1 MRKKVACP
9 GCVSQGRDRS
19 ADNLSLFPDDP
30 SRGWCMACQK
40 AYSVDGSTTLRE
52 VKNNKNDGLELS
64 ALKQLPIRALTHK
77 PITKETCEKYGV
89 RVGMDEETG
98 DVGKVYYPYTDQD
111 GNIVGFKGRALPK
124 DFFAVGRIKG
134 LFGQSVCKKGGKLLV
149 ITEGE
154 EDTLAAYQMLKDK
167 GKDYNVVSLPHG
179 ASTDGS
185 VDTATRAELEF
196 ITSHS
201 IVVLALDND
210 KPGQAT
216 AKALAELIC
225 SQCRVKL
232 LKLSRKDAGQMLIE
246 GMGDDFEKQFYTK
259 DFSPDAV
266 VAGHEITLE
275 TIKKPKPVGYS
286 LPYPELDK
294 KLHGLRKGEITL
306 FCAGS
311 GIGKSTVTR
320 EISYHLATKHN
331 LKIATIALETPV
343 EDAAR
348 AFIAID
354 LNVPLHKLMFHANK
368 IKGVDESYERLMA
381 QDQLYFLRHWGS
393 IESEKLVQKCHYFVK
408 ARGVDFIVLD
418 HISMVVAGGDI
429 TDERKS
435 IDVLMEKLT
444 NLVVETG
451 VGVLGVVHLKR
462 VPGKNYNSGDE
473 VELTDLRGSAGLEQ
487 MSWAV
492 IGLERDQQ
500 HETQKDYS
508 RIRVLKNRTLGF
520 TGVADTLRYDH
531 ETGRLLAFSS
541 EY

>member
-9 GCVSQGRDRS
+9 GCREQGRDRS
-19 ADNLSLFPDDP
+19 GNNLNTFEDDP
-30 SRGWCMACQK
+30 SRGWCHVCQK
-40 AYSVDGSTTLRE
+40 AYSVDGSTPLRA
-52 VKNNKNDGLELS
+52 VKNKNEGMELF
-64 ALKQLPIRALTHK
+64 AVKQLPIRDLPHK
-77 PITKETCEKYGV
+77 PITKETCEKYDV

-98 DVGKVYYPYTDQD
+98 EINKVYYPYTDQD
-111 GNIVGFKGRALPK
+111 GNVIGYKGRALPK

-134 LFGQSVCKKGGKLLV
+134 LFGQNACKKSGKLLV

-154 EDTLAAYQMLKDK
+154 DDCLAAYQMLKDR
-167 GKDYNVVSLPHG
+167 GKDYNVVSIPNG
-179 ASTDGS
+179 ANNEGTIDASI
-185 VDTATRAELEF
+185 RAELEF
-196 ITSHS
+196 ITSHGM
-201 IVVLALDND
+201 VVLALDND

-225 SQCRVKL
+225 SQSRVKL
-232 LKLSRKDAGQMLIE
+232 LKLPRKDAGQMLIE
-246 GMGDDFEKQFYTK
+246 GMIEEFEKQFYTK
-259 DFSPDAV
+259 DFSPDAIV
-266 VAGHEITLE
+266 SGSEITLE
-275 TIKKPKPVGYS
+275 AIKKPKPVGYTI
-286 LPYPELDK
+286 PYPELDK

-320 EISYHLATKHN
+320 EISYHLATQHN
-331 LKIATIALETPV
+331 LKIATIALETPI

-354 LNVPLHKLMFHANK
+354 LNVPLHKMMFHGDK
-368 IKGVDESYERLMA
+368 IEGVDESYDRLMVP
-381 QDQLYFLRHWGS
+381 DKLYFFRHWGS
-393 IESEKLVQKCHYFVK
+393 IESDSLVQKCHYFVK
-408 ARGVDFIVLD
+408 AKKVDFIVLD

-451 VGVLGVVHLKR
+451 VGVIGVVHLKR

-487 MSWAV
+487 MSWTV
-492 IGLERDQQ
+492 VGLERDQQ
-500 HETQKDYS
+500 HDTQKDYS

-520 TGVADTLRYDH
+520 TGLADTLRYDH
-531 ETGRLLAFSS
+531 QTGRLLSVEA

>member
-9 GCVSQGRDRS
+9 GCRKEGRDRS
-19 ADNLSLFPDDP
+19 GNNLNLFEDDP
-30 SRGWCMACQK
+30 SRGWCYVCQK
-40 AYSVDGSTTLRE
+40 AYSVDGSTPLRE
-52 VKNNKNDGLELS
+52 VGKKNEGLELM
-64 ALKQLPIRALTHK
+64 AVRQLPVRALVHK
-77 PITKETCEKYGV
+77 PISKETCEKYGV
-89 RVGMDEETG
+89 RTGVDEESG
-98 DVGKVYYPYTDQD
+98 EPSKVYYPYTDQD
-111 GNIVGFKGRALPK
+111 GNVIGFKGRALPK

-134 LFGQSVCKKGGKLLV
+134 LFGQSACKKRGKLLV

-154 EDTLAAYQMLKDK
+154 DDCLAAYQMLKER
-167 GKDYNVVSLPHG
+167 GKEYNVVSIPNG
-179 ASTDGS
+179 AYNEGTID
-185 VDTATRAELEF
+185 AAIRAELEF
-196 ITSHS
+196 ITSHE

-225 SQCRVKL
+225 AQCRVKL
-232 LKLSRKDAGQMLIE
+232 LKLPRKDAGQMLIE
-246 GMGDDFEKQFYTK
+246 GMAEEFEKSFFVK

-266 VAGHEITLE
+266 LSGSEISLE
-275 TIKKPKPVGYS
+275 AIKKPKPVGYS
-286 LPYPELDK
+286 LPFPLLDK

-320 EISYHLATKHN
+320 EIAYHLATQHN

-354 LNVPLHKLMFHANK
+354 LNVPLHKMMFHGDE
-368 IKGVDESYERLMA
+368 IEGVDESYEKLMVP
-381 QDQLYFLRHWGS
+381 DQLYFFRHWGS
-393 IESEKLVQKCHYFVK
+393 IESDSLISKCHYFVK
-408 ARGVDFIVLD
+408 AKKVDFIVLD

-487 MSWAV
+487 MSWTV
-492 IGLERDQQ
+492 VGLERDQQ
-500 HETQKDYS
+500 HDTNKDYS
-508 RIRVLKNRTLGF
+508 RIRLLKNRTLGF
-520 TGVADTLRYDH
+520 TGIADTLHYDH
-531 ETGRLLAFSS
+531 ATGRLLPSTV